1 MYILEILLLSFQSVL
16 SVISITY
23 HCSCYF
29 KSFPSTLQRRRTR
42 GRLNSKR
49 IVATG
54 SSSLKACIPF
64 TKTTRIWLKTSQST
78 MRLVKSIGQL
88 LQRSCFQ
95 FVDLDTFVS
104 DMQLLCGM
112 IADGPLKSFC
122 FQRLEFLQSKY
133 KLHILLNEIRELA
146 EQKAVPHR
154 DFYNVRKVLTKHS
167 SQSA

>member
-1 MYILEILLLSFQSVL
+1 
-16 SVISITY
+16 
-23 HCSCYF
+23 
-29 KSFPSTLQRRRTR
+29 
-42 GRLNSKR
+42 
-49 IVATG
+49 
-54 SSSLKACIPF
+54 
-64 TKTTRIWLKTSQST
+64 

-154 DFYNVRKVLTKHS
+154 DFYNVRKVFTKHS
-167 SQSA
+167 SESA

>member
-1 MYILEILLLSFQSVL
+1 
-16 SVISITY
+16 
-23 HCSCYF
+23 
-29 KSFPSTLQRRRTR
+29 
-42 GRLNSKR
+42 
-49 IVATG
+49 
-54 SSSLKACIPF
+54 
-64 TKTTRIWLKTSQST
+64 

-167 SQSA
+167 SESA